1 MKEFGSDVPDSVKDT
16 AFEFRLTDKRDEKNS
31 KPFSYQVYKLY
42 KKNAEGEWNKDPE
55 AGQYATDGS
64 GTLELKAGEKAVFE
78 KVADVSNIEVKENSN
93 IFWKSETEDTP
104 AKEPDYVRTVTVT
117 NTYRPVL
124 YVEKK
129 LEGVPEE
136 IDIEEMNPEF
146 TFRVQTEKE
155 GTLTPLAGQ
164 EYYYVKEARTD
175 GGIPR
180 IDTAKG
186 NNGVGTTD
194 PEGEF
199 KIHKGD
205 IIAVF
210 PGNTGT
216 KYEVKEVSNESSDD
230 DWICREDT
238 VTGKIPVRGA
248 SAVIRNYYRWREL
261 YLTKRI
267 THGTGWCNEP
277 FTFQIQKVEKENGN
291 EKVRLLTQEEIERLE
306 LVMGIMLDGEFQEES
321 GGMNDGDMN
330 DGDMNVGDMDVGE
343 MMRMRRGLGV
353 TESTDKILV
362 DMTGKFTCYCADK
375 TIRIRGL
382 EAGETYRITEI
393 VSEGSMY
400 LPEQGTVDV
409 SMSLYGDKK
418 EVTITNDYQMRPLM
432 ISKKVVSS
440 SGEVEDDAEFTMQIF
455 VNGEPLKGHPYMIQ
469 ESDVSGGSTMLPGGS
484 LLSQGDR
491 QDILLAEDGTSL
503 LRQMRGSIVGP
514 GGSEEVPEIPRTDEN
529 GRIKLKNGQ
538 TAILIDAGKLGDE
551 FKVVEE
557 KTDGYRQIAPT
568 GDGEGTF
575 AGDAAEVVFVNARES
590 EGRNLYISKIY
601 EAQNMLYGDIAGEYV
616 EELKEANKEATDTDE
631 RGSVEV
637 TLTINGEI
645 YTGPEGDNK
654 NVTVVNQLT
663 GRFYEKQWNGETFTL
678 DPWSIVIIP
687 IEDEGEIVYTLSESK
702 DDQHQIIEYQ
712 GSWLEISQKE
722 PKNDRPAE
730 GTITENPI
738 ATITNEVKSV
748 GVSSLVTKQMTE
760 DSSEVP
766 EGAELVWRVEVFN
779 GVTWQPAE
787 NVPYITLEGDWSKDT
802 LSEASAIPTC
812 DRILKTGPD
821 GRIVLTKNWSED
833 GIERWPAVYFAEIYV
848 GVNKYE
854 SPDKDDYRVVEVME
868 ESDEAWGMLKEYTTS
883 KKGFGNNHDDGLD
896 LTGFSA
902 GGFMNSNENAPIEIA
917 KEMDED
923 SDDTFT
929 MILKQV
935 LSLSSNVDYGNIR
948 EEDIIASEGRAG
960 ISYTVYDTA
969 TGEAIAERETGKNG
983 EIQLKAG
990 QFVRLNLSNT
1000 LWTVSEE
1007 IGHTYK
1013 LKSLTPESETKLKK
1027 LNDNLM
1033 LINCE
1038 PTYTVTYRYG
1048 LDGNEILEEFTGL
1061 RKGSLTPKLDDKL
1074 ERPGYKF
1081 TGWSP
1086 EWQERVT
1093 ESVTYTAQWKKTY
1106 TIIYQ
1111 DGIGGSAFAQETHGK
1126 IAEGEETPQY
1136 SGGKTPTRKG
1146 YIFDG
1151 WNPKWDSTVKGD
1163 MANKD
1168 GEIIYTAQ
1176 WKAKKLYTVKYT
1188 DGVDG
1193 EIVFGDQ
1200 VTENCVEGDPTPPY
1214 GDGTNPI
1221 RKEYD
1226 FWGWAPT
1233 WNKTVNGEDANE
1245 SGEIVYTATWK
1256 KN

>member
-1 MKEFGSDVPDSVKDT
+1 
-16 AFEFRLTDKRDEKNS
+16 
-31 KPFSYQVYKLY
+31 
-42 KKNAEGEWNKDPE
+42 
-55 AGQYATDGS
+55 
-64 GTLELKAGEKAVFE
+64 
-78 KVADVSNIEVKENSN
+78 
-93 IFWKSETEDTP
+93 
-104 AKEPDYVRTVTVT
+104 
-117 NTYRPVL
+117 
-124 YVEKK
+124 
-129 LEGVPEE
+129 
-136 IDIEEMNPEF
+136 
-146 TFRVQTEKE
+146 
-155 GTLTPLAGQ
+155 
-164 EYYYVKEARTD
+164 
-175 GGIPR
+175 
-180 IDTAKG
+180 
-186 NNGVGTTD
+186 
-194 PEGEF
+194 
-199 KIHKGD
+199 
-205 IIAVF
+205 
-210 PGNTGT
+210 
-216 KYEVKEVSNESSDD
+216 
-230 DWICREDT
+230 
-238 VTGKIPVRGA
+238 
-248 SAVIRNYYRWREL
+248 
-261 YLTKRI
+261 
-267 THGTGWCNEP
+267 
-277 FTFQIQKVEKENGN
+277 
-291 EKVRLLTQEEIERLE
+291 
-306 LVMGIMLDGEFQEES
+306 
-321 GGMNDGDMN
+321 
-330 DGDMNVGDMDVGE
+330 
-343 MMRMRRGLGV
+343 
-353 TESTDKILV
+353 
-362 DMTGKFTCYCADK
+362 
-375 TIRIRGL
+375 
-382 EAGETYRITEI
+382 
-393 VSEGSMY
+393 
-400 LPEQGTVDV
+400 
-409 SMSLYGDKK
+409 
-418 EVTITNDYQMRPLM
+418 
-432 ISKKVVSS
+432 
-440 SGEVEDDAEFTMQIF
+440 
-455 VNGEPLKGHPYMIQ
+455 
-469 ESDVSGGSTMLPGGS
+469 
-484 LLSQGDR
+484 
-491 QDILLAEDGTSL
+491 
-503 LRQMRGSIVGP
+503 
-514 GGSEEVPEIPRTDEN
+514 
-529 GRIKLKNGQ
+529 
-538 TAILIDAGKLGDE
+538 
-551 FKVVEE
+551 
-557 KTDGYRQIAPT
+557 
-568 GDGEGTF
+568 
-575 AGDAAEVVFVNARES
+575 
-590 EGRNLYISKIY
+590 
-601 EAQNMLYGDIAGEYV
+601 
-616 EELKEANKEATDTDE
+616 
-631 RGSVEV
+631 
-637 TLTINGEI
+637 
-645 YTGPEGDNK
+645 
-654 NVTVVNQLT
+654 
-663 GRFYEKQWNGETFTL
+663 
-678 DPWSIVIIP
+678 
-687 IEDEGEIVYTLSESK
+687 
-702 DDQHQIIEYQ
+702 YQ

-748 GVSSLVTKQMTE
+748 SVSSLVTKQMTE

-787 NVPYITLEGDWSKDT
+787 NIPYITLEGDWSKDT

-833 GIERWPAVYFAEIYV
+833 SIERWPAVYFAEIYV
-848 GVNKYE
+848 GVNKYD

-1013 LKSLTPESETKLKK
+1013 LKSLTPENETKLKK

-1038 PTYTVTYRYG
+1038 PTYTVTYRNG
-1048 LDGNEILEEFTGL
+1048 FDENEILEEFTGL
-1061 RKGSLTPKLDDKL
+1061 RKGSPTPELDDKL

-1086 EWQERVT
+1086 KWQERVT

-1126 IAEGEETPQY
+1126 IAEGEKTPQY
-1136 SGGKTPTRKG
+1136 SDGKTPTRKG

-1151 WNPKWDSTVKGD
+1151 WNPEWDSTVKGD
-1163 MANKD
+1163 KANKD
-1168 GEIIYTAQ
+1168 GEIIYKAQ

-1214 GDGTNPI
+1214 EDGTNPI

-1226 FWGWAPT
+1226 FSGWTPT

-1245 SGEIVYTATWK
+1245 SGEIVYTATWTK